1 MTLETY
7 LEEHGA
13 DTYEEYETEEE
24 MVQIF
29 DVYFDDGT
37 NKTVA
42 VIAEDFFDGYM
53 ILQKM
58 EIYDIEWNDEITLEQ
73 AESLGFEVI

>member
-29 DVYFDDGT
+29 LAYLDDGT
-37 NKTVA
+37 DKTVA
-42 VIAEDFFDGYM
+42 VIAEDSYDGHA
-53 ILQKM
+53 ILAKM
-58 EIYDIEWNDEITLEQ
+58 GIWDAEWMEEMTLNKAEKLDFEII
-73 AESLGFEVI
+73 